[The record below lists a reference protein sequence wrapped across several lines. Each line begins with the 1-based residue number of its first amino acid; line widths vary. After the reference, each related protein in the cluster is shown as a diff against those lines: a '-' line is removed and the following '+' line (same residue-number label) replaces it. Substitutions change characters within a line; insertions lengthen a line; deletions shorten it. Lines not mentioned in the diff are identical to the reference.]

1 MLKKIF
7 ICRCAVALVCF
18 FLLTRSSIAQS
29 KQVRYQNHSWTSLNT
44 SMRIAKHWSIIT
56 DVHYR
61 ANNFFASPNFYF
73 FRVGGQYHFNQ
84 HLSVALGY
92 GHLWLAPSKT
102 GWHTYSN
109 ENRIYQQVQ
118 YTYKT
123 QRWQWI
129 HRIRNEQRWQ
139 QIITNDIATNN
150 YKLTNRIRYLLG
162 ANYTIF
168 KQHPKLPTLALAN
181 ELCLQFGENTAL
193 NTYDQNRFFIGA
205 KMPLRKYL
213 SFDIGYMLLYQKKAD
228 GLNFD
233 YNNTFRCF
241 FYYTPQWQ
249 QKN

>member
-102 GWHTYSN
+102 
-109 ENRIYQQVQ
+109 
-118 YTYKT
+118 
-123 QRWQWI
+123 
-129 HRIRNEQRWQ
+129 
-139 QIITNDIATNN
+139 
-150 YKLTNRIRYLLG
+150 
-162 ANYTIF
+162 
-168 KQHPKLPTLALAN
+168 
-181 ELCLQFGENTAL
+181 
-193 NTYDQNRFFIGA
+193 
-205 KMPLRKYL
+205 
-213 SFDIGYMLLYQKKAD
+213 
-228 GLNFD
+228 
-233 YNNTFRCF
+233 
-241 FYYTPQWQ
+241 
-249 QKN
+249 